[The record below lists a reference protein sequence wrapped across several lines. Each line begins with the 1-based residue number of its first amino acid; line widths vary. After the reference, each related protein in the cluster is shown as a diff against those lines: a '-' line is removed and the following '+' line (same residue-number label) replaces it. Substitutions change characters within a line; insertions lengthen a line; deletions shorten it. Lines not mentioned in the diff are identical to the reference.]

1 MHSEPTAGSRL
12 DVHLP
17 DGGHVT
23 VAVEVDGDGSDDAE
37 LAVATA
43 VVFGGDIEAEVVT
56 AVEAVVEELGLTVA
70 SSKTTN
76 EPDAGDRHSVGVRA
90 AQHRETGGGY
100 RLAIR
105 RTRERI
111 RWNPV
116 GLGCWQPSSCSA
128 WSRPAPPILRSP
140 WARFRPRSPSSPAR
154 GGRCR

>member
-70 SSKTTN
+70 SSRTN
-76 EPDAGDRHSVGVRA
+76 RTNRS
-90 AQHRETGGGY
+90 REIV
-100 RLAIR
+100 IR
-105 RTRERI
+105 
-111 RWNPV
+111 
-116 GLGCWQPSSCSA
+116 
-128 WSRPAPPILRSP
+128 
-140 WARFRPRSPSSPAR
+140 
-154 GGRCR
+154 

>member
-43 VVFGGDIEAEVVT
+43 VVFGGDLEAEVVT

-70 SSKTTN
+70 SSKTN
-76 EPDAGDRHSVGVRA
+76 RVS
-90 AQHRETGGGY
+90 
-100 RLAIR
+100 
-105 RTRERI
+105 RTREIVI
-111 RWNPV
+111 R
-116 GLGCWQPSSCSA
+116 
-128 WSRPAPPILRSP
+128 
-140 WARFRPRSPSSPAR
+140 
-154 GGRCR
+154 